1 MEVDSGMML
10 TLFRY
15 LENEQRFASNRYGHG
30 QWCWND
36 VGSHMH
42 PSRERHCHKKSCDM
56 TSCSTGKSNL
66 HESAA
71 GERCHRCRPL
81 EDENDVRTCMKKL
94 SPCQPS
100 CSMTP
105 TCEAQDFGKH
115 LVVTLRLEAAVLS
128 VGA

>member
-1 MEVDSGMML
+1 
-10 TLFRY
+10 
-15 LENEQRFASNRYGHG
+15 
-30 QWCWND
+30 
-36 VGSHMH
+36 
-42 PSRERHCHKKSCDM
+42 M
-56 TSCSTGKSNL
+56 TFCSTGESNL
-66 HESAA
+66 KESAA

-128 VGA
+128 VRA